1 MTSTTAAFVPP
12 SPGAWELEQTH
23 VTKPPSVYFTTVW
36 PAPMMRGFKE
46 GTRHYG
52 LLLDHLEVAVIN
64 RFVYVAA
71 RPVGAP
77 KGAKGPP
84 PRPIFKLLTLLHPE
98 IRRRIRRSQEVMA
111 GQIWRED
118 VARWDE
124 EVKPMFAA
132 EARRLRDE
140 DLARA
145 SNPQLADHVCR
156 ATGFLD
162 SAAFWHHRLNF
173 CVMVPLGD
181 YLVRA
186 MDWTGLSPS
195 ELLAPMRGLSP
206 VSAGAQAEIEALR
219 PAIQSD
225 GAAVM
230 LLLSDGP
237 AAATLDALMARPTPA
252 GSATRAYVDAVGLNV
267 IGGYD
272 VADRHAREHPEMLLK
287 VIRAAVIG
295 DESGRRAA
303 AEQEVEG
310 VRARVPA
317 QHRSTFDALL
327 KEARD
332 TYRIRD
338 ERIFHGDAMATGLA
352 RRAILAAGDR
362 LVSEQ
367 RVHDRVHLI
376 DATPDEI
383 VSLLEGRGGPSADEL
398 AERSRWRLETSMSAA
413 PVNLGLAPS
422 PPPPA
427 EWLPP
432 PAAHM
437 ARMVSTVL
445 SLLFDVKTDAASEQ
459 TGGDQVRKLKGFP
472 VSQGVYEGPARVI
485 TNVEQLPDVQQG
497 EVLIATST
505 GPTFNVVLP
514 LIGAL
519 VTERGGVLSHAAIV
533 SREYGLPGVVG
544 CVGAV
549 KAATTGQR
557 VRVDGGTG
565 EVWILK

>member
-303 AEQEVEG
+303 AEQEVER

-327 KEARD
+327 KEASD

>member
-1 MTSTTAAFVPP
+1 VPP

-23 VTKPPSVYFTTVW
+23 VTKPPSVYFTTVL
-36 PAPMMRGFKE
+36 PGAMMRGFKE

-52 LLLDHLEVAVIN
+52 LLLDHLEIAVIN
-64 RFVYVAA
+64 RFVYIAA

-98 IRRRIRRSQEVMA
+98 IRRRIRRSQEAMA
-111 GQIWRED
+111 GQIWRQD
-118 VARWDE
+118 VAHWDN
-124 EVKPMFAA
+124 EVKPTLAA
-132 EARRLRDE
+132 EGKRLRAE
-140 DLARA
+140 DLTGA
-145 SNPQLADHVCR
+145 SNPQLADHVRR
-156 ATGFLD
+156 ATAFLQ

-181 YLVRA
+181 YLIQT

-206 VSAGAQAEIEALR
+206 VSAGAQEEIAALR

-230 LLLSDGP
+230 LLLSDEP
-237 AAATLDALMARPTPA
+237 AATTLDALMARPTPA
-252 GSATRAYVDAVGLNV
+252 GSATRAYVDAVGLTV

-272 VADRHAREHPEMLLK
+272 VADRHAREHPELLLK

-303 AEQEVEG
+303 AEQGFEQ

-317 QHRSTFDALL
+317 QHRHTFDALL
-327 KEARD
+327 KEARA

-352 RRAILAAGDR
+352 RRAILAAGER
-362 LVSEQ
+362 LVSD
-367 RVHDRVHLI
+367 RRAHDRLHLI

-383 VSLLEGRGGPSADEL
+383 VSLLEGRRGPSADEL

-413 PVNLGLAPS
+413 PVNVGFAPS

-427 EWLPP
+427 M
-432 PAAHM
+432 AA
-437 ARMVSTVL
+437 
-445 SLLFDVKTDAASEQ
+445 AASGAYGTDRLHGLE
-459 TGGDQVRKLKGFP
+459 
-472 VSQGVYEGPARVI
+472 PALRR
-485 TNVEQLPDVQQG
+485 QSG
-497 EVLIATST
+497 
-505 GPTFNVVLP
+505 
-514 LIGAL
+514 
-519 VTERGGVLSHAAIV
+519 GGVRAEK
-533 SREYGLPGVVG
+533 RRPGAQAERIPGEPG
-544 CVGAV
+544 CVRRTRPGNHQCRT
-549 KAATTGQR
+549 AARRAAG
-557 VRVDGGTG
+557 
-565 EVWILK
+565 

>member
-111 GQIWRED
+111 RQIWRED